1 MALITRFVLAFA
13 LIALPAT
20 ALAWNDTRILEPKHN
35 RTVRFSIKPGEDP
48 IRAVASYI
56 VADDSCYETPQLLCG
71 LYQRDSKGIMQGVGI
86 DQGESCDIAVP
97 AVAGDY
103 QFIIGNGSA
112 CKIKV
117 TTSSRRAN

>member
-1 MALITRFVLAFA
+1 MCV
-13 LIALPAT
+13 
-20 ALAWNDTRILEPKHN
+20 
-35 RTVRFSIKPGEDP
+35 
-48 IRAVASYI
+48 
-56 VADDSCYETPQLLCG
+56 
-71 LYQRDSKGIMQGVGI
+71 LYQRDSKGIMQGVGM

-117 TTSSRRAN
+117 TSASRKATN